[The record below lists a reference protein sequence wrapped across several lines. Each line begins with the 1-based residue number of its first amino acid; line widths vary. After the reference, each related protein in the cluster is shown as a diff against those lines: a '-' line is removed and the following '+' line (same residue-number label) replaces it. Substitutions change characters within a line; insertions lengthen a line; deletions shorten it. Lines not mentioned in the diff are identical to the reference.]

1 MTSSIV
7 KIVKAEYGTSNKF
20 IDITSKINQ
29 LFLKDNSLILLKGT
43 NLNDLFTD
51 PCFFNEKIIKIETLV
66 NNNTLLI
73 CDFENDNI
81 LLNNII
87 IDDKTMS
94 KHDIFTSYNN
104 NCKIEFRL
112 LCIEHLN
119 YMRNINLPIFCTKS
133 IYESVLIEYRSLPH
147 VEFLIRNTIIKLGEK
162 WCHTVICGNLN
173 YEYMVRMCSLISK
186 NIKVIKTDYDN
197 LNPSDYSKF
206 LASLDFW
213 DLLCGEKIL
222 IYQEDSIIFK
232 NNISEFLKWDYIGAP
247 WPKINN
253 DNNSCVGNGG
263 LSLRTKSVMIEII
276 KNISIEKT
284 LVNSSTNEYT
294 KLTHSTVI
302 PEDVYFS
309 KNMED
314 LSIGLLADR
323 ESAYNF
329 STETIVNRES
339 FGGHNFWLN
348 DYNWKDR
355 IIKKNIIQFK
365 PNFDLSKIEHRGGWK
380 SILQSLNKNY
390 FYNDNSTYDFFDIIE
405 FKFMW
410 NENKNFVCK
419 NKWAGLI
426 HCTPKTPEF
435 LNMSNIQNLFHNKY
449 FIESL
454 KNCKFIVTFNSYITN
469 YLNDTF
475 VDLKINVPLY
485 TLKHPVDTENIIL
498 FNYSKFIANKN
509 KKIIQI
515 GQQLR
520 KMSSIYL
527 LDIVN
532 FKKLWLTG
540 TKNFNK
546 CKELLKNEIFFLN
559 IDETKFKGSVS
570 LYYTETFH
578 EYDELLSKNIV
589 FIDLFDAAA
598 NNTILEC
605 IIRNTP
611 LLVNRISP
619 IFEYLPKD
627 YPLYFNDL
635 DEIPNLLTNKNILA
649 AHNYLTKMNKT
660 EFSIDFFCKKMM
672 EITYSNFSS

>member
-1 MTSSIV
+1 MTSTI
-7 KIVKAEYGTSNKF
+7 KIVKAYYGANNNF
-20 IDITSKINQ
+20 IDITSKISQ
-29 LFLKDNSLILLKGT
+29 LFVEDNSLTLLKGT

-51 PCFFNEKIIKIETLV
+51 PCILHEKIIKIEILV
-66 NNNTLLI
+66 NNNSLTI
-73 CDFENDNI
+73 CDYEQDNVLLNSIVINDNI
-81 LLNNII
+81 MN
-87 IDDKTMS
+87 KY
-94 KHDIFTSYNN
+94 DILTSYNN
-104 NCKIEFRL
+104 NCKVEFRL
-112 LCIEHLN
+112 FCIN
-119 YMRNINLPIFCTKS
+119 YLSYIRNINLPDFCTKS
-133 IYESVLIEYRSLPH
+133 KYETVLIEYRSLPH
-147 VEFLIRNTIIKLGEK
+147 IEFLIRNTIIKLGEH

-173 YEYMVRMCSLISK
+173 YEYMVRLCSLISNK
-186 NIKVIKTDYDN
+186 IKVIKTGYDN

-213 DLLCGEKIL
+213 NLLQGEKIL

-247 WPKINN
+247 WPKNNN
-253 DNNSCVGNGG
+253 DNNKCVGNGG

-276 KNISIEKT
+276 KRISIQNT
-284 LVNSSTNEYT
+284 IVNSSTNEYT

-314 LSIGLLADR
+314 LNIGLLADR
-323 ESAYNF
+323 TSASNF
-329 STETIVNRES
+329 STETIVNIES

-365 PNFDLSKIEHRGGWK
+365 PNFDLSIIEHRGGWK
-380 SILQSLNKNY
+380 SVLHSLKENN
-390 FYNDNSTYDFFDIIE
+390 FYNDSSTYDFFDIIE

-410 NENKNFVCK
+410 NEDKNFVCK

-426 HCTPKTPEF
+426 HCTPKTPDF

-454 KNCKFIVTFNSYITN
+454 KTCKFIVTFNKYVTN
-469 YLNDTF
+469 YLKNTF
-475 VDLKINVPLY
+475 VDLKISVPLY

-498 FNYSKFIANKN
+498 FDYNNFITNN
-509 KKIIQI
+509 DKKILQI

-532 FKKLWLTG
+532 FKKIWLTG
-540 TKNFNK
+540 TKNFNR
-546 CKELLKNEIFFLN
+546 CKEILNNEIFFLN
-559 IDETKFKGSVS
+559 IDKNNFKGSVE
-570 LYYTETFH
+570 LHYTNTFQ

-611 LLVNRISP
+611 IIVNKLTP
-619 IFEYLPKD
+619 IFEYLPED
-627 YPLYFNDL
+627 YPLYFNCL
-635 DEIPNLLTNKNILA
+635 DEIPNLLTNKKLLD
-649 AHNYLTKMNKT
+649 AHNYLTKMDKT
-660 EFSIDFFCKKMM
+660 ELTLDFFSKKIM
-672 EITYSNFSS
+672 EIAYSNFSN